1 MVLIAYVLV
10 LLEKHFWLLFR
21 ISCWNLIIF
30 QCAFNCLG
38 HKADIISILYKI
50 VVGAANR
57 VYLLETDFSTIEVLS
72 GSQIKVISMF
82 TYDPDGDGYYV
93 LSKNGELKK
102 LDNQLNVQRIRRV
115 CHVNKFAWVK
125 DRLTQEKQVFFLPS
139 REYEYG
145 IRYSYDR
152 DLFMNLGWRY
162 EFIDMTL
169 NRSRESNKLYLLES

>member
-1 MVLIAYVLV
+1 MVAIQNI
-10 LLEKHFWLLFR
+10 LLEFDTNSLSLVNKR
-21 ISCWNLIIF
+21 V
-30 QCAFNCLG
+30 FNEKLG
-38 HKADIISILYKI
+38 SACYGKDKI
-50 VVGAANR
+50 VVGAANM

-125 DRLTQEKQVFFLPS
+125 DCLLYTS
-139 REYEYG
+139 RCV
-145 IRYSYDR
+145 
-152 DLFMNLGWRY
+152 
-162 EFIDMTL
+162 
-169 NRSRESNKLYLLES
+169 